1 MAKRKIVIE
10 APKWS
15 VRGLALSVGLVW
27 AISVLILSLTSK
39 FLNYGLAFTG
49 PLQSVYVGYELSLI
63 GIVVGVAWAF
73 LDGFIGGAIV
83 AWVYNLF
90 R

>member
-1 MAKRKIVIE
+1 MVKRILVIE
-10 APKWS
+10 APRWS

-27 AISVLILSLTSK
+27 AAGLLILSLMAK
-39 FLNYGLAFTG
+39 FLNWGLAVTG
-49 PLQSVYVGYELSLI
+49 PIESVYIGYELSLI

-73 LDGFIGGAIV
+73 LDGFVGGAVV
-83 AWVYNLF
+83 AWVYNKF